1 MMRLSILLLTVLF
14 VLVACAPATPAP
26 QSEGSIR
33 VSGVSTSLPTP
44 ITLEGHVDIVYP
56 MSGSIIYS
64 ETLYLQGT
72 AEELPEAGFLLQV
85 IAPDDSVLAQSVIQS
100 ENGQWSVELAHTYT
114 GDPTEVNIIAKST
127 DTTILGDYDIA
138 SIVIA
143 DVETRPEGVFGSVI
157 VPSEGDTVGGDSIFV
172 SGRGSGFFE
181 NSFVL
186 VLETADDGEDIS
198 TAIVTMH
205 NPYFVDDMIWE
216 AELARNDFVGN
227 AVIRAYYTDAE
238 SGAEVEIFRMS
249 VVVSSVA
256 G

>member
-1 MMRLSILLLTVLF
+1 MMRLSILLLIVL
-14 VLVACAPATPAP
+14 LVIAACAPAAP
-26 QSEGSIR
+26 QGEGSMQVR
-33 VSGVSTSLPTP
+33 SVGTSLPTP
-44 ITLEGHVDIVYP
+44 ITLEGNVDIVYP

-64 ETLYLQGT
+64 ENLYLQGT
-72 AEELPEAGFLLQV
+72 AEELPEEVFLLQV
-85 IAPDDSVLAQSVIQS
+85 IAPDDSVLAQSVIQP
-100 ENGQWSVELAHTYT
+100 ENGQWSVELAHNYT

-143 DVETRPEGVFGSVI
+143 GAETRPEGVFGSVL
-157 VPSEGDTVGGDSIFV
+157 VPSEGDTGGGDSIFV

-198 TAIVTMH
+198 TTIVTMH

-238 SGAEVEIFRMS
+238 SGAEVEIFRVT